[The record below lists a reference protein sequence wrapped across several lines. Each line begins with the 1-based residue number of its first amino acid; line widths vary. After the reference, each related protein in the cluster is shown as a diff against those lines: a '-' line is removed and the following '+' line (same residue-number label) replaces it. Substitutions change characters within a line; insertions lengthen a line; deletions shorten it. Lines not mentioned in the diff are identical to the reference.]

1 MMLNKP
7 APLLPRWME
16 KIDVPLPLNTPAS
29 LWTAEDAIAA
39 TGGMGPVGW
48 TAMGV
53 SIDTRTLAPG
63 DMFVALQ
70 DQRDGHDFVGDALA
84 KGAAVALVSH
94 RPEGVAEDAPLLLVP
109 DVLKGLEALG
119 AASRARST
127 AKVIGV
133 TGSVGKT
140 GVKEML
146 RACLSGTGPTHAPE
160 KSFNNHWG
168 VPLTLARMPAD
179 AAFAAIEMGMNHP
192 GEIGPLSRLTRPD
205 AAIITTIAPVHMVAF
220 DNVEGIAKAKAEIFE
235 GLAEGG
241 AAILPRDSEH
251 FEFLVEAARARN
263 ATIISFGTDPLA
275 DVHLENARVTPAA
288 TVVKATLHGRPLVF
302 KIAAPGAHLAM
313 NALAAL
319 AAVDAVGGDIA
330 RATMALSS
338 WSAPDGRGAQV
349 RIPIGDGGI
358 DGYIDLIDE
367 SYNAN
372 PLSMRAA
379 LAVLA
384 AAKPTDAVGRI
395 DRGRRIAFLGDMLE
409 LGPDEA
415 AMHAGLVDAPE
426 LATIDTVHTCGPL
439 MKHLHEALPREKRGK
454 WFETSAEMSANARRA
469 LDPGDVAMVKGSLGS
484 RMAAVVNTIKTMSSA
499 GGMTAKARRPDL
511 ARPDEEA

>member
-1 MMLNKP
+1 MST
-7 APLLPRWME
+7 APL
-16 KIDVPLPLNTPAS
+16 
-29 LWTAEDAIAA
+29 LWTAEDALAA
-39 TGGMGPVGW
+39 TGGMGPTGW
-48 TAMGV
+48 AATGV
-53 SIDTRTLAPG
+53 SIDTRSLLPG
-63 DMFVALQ
+63 DLFVALQ
-70 DQRDGHDFVGDALA
+70 DQRDGHDFVADALA
-84 KGAAVALVSH
+84 KGAAAALVSR
-94 RPEGVAEDAPLLLVP
+94 RPDDVVEDAPLLLVP
-109 DVLKGLEALG
+109 DVLKGLEALS
-119 AASRARST
+119 AASRART
-127 AKVIGV
+127 VARVIGV

-146 RACLSGTGPTHAPE
+146 RACLSGSGRTHAPE

-168 VPLTLARMPAD
+168 VPLTLARMPGD
-179 AAFAAIEMGMNHP
+179 TAFAAIEMGMNHP

-220 DNVEGIAKAKAEIFE
+220 DSVEGIAKAKAEIFE

-241 AAILPRDSEH
+241 AAILPRDSEF
-251 FEFLVEAARARN
+251 FELLADAARARN
-263 ATIISFGTDPLA
+263 ASIISFGSDPSA
-275 DVHLENARVTPAA
+275 DAHLESARVTAAA

-313 NALAAL
+313 NALATL

-338 WSAPDGRGAQV
+338 WTAPDGRGARV
-349 RIPIGDGGI
+349 RIPLGDGGI
-358 DGYIDLIDE
+358 DGDIDLIDE

-415 AMHAGLVDAPE
+415 MMHAGLAEAPE
-426 LATIDTVHTCGPL
+426 MATIDTVHTCGPL
-439 MKHLHEALPREKRGK
+439 MKHLHDALPREKRGK

-484 RMAAVVNTIKTMSSA
+484 KMAAVVNTIKTMNNSGRSP
-499 GGMTAKARRPDL
+499 AKA
-511 ARPDEEA
+511 ARPDERA